1 MNELSERQLEIVR
14 ATVSL
19 ISDEGVHNFSIR
31 KLARRVGVTEPAIY
45 RHFENKDD
53 LMMKL
58 ATYIVRNWHEMLDE
72 FPVRRLTVIDQ
83 VHLIFEE
90 VMRYLQENRA
100 FAKTLI
106 SADLFAAESGMTAI
120 LLQLKSEGLIRFS
133 ELLSAGQAA
142 GEIRSDLDVFR
153 IAKIF
158 FGSVWWLVTDWLSK
172 QSENE
177 PLAEWNEV
185 WECLIT
191 LLEKQ

>member
-1 MNELSERQLEIVR
+1 MDELSGRQLEIVR

-19 ISDEGVHNFSIR
+19 ISEEGVHNFSIR

-45 RHFENKDD
+45 RHFRNKDD

-72 FPVRRLTVIDQ
+72 LPVRKLTVIDQ
-83 VHLIFEE
+83 AGLIFGEA
-90 VMRYLQENRA
+90 MRYLQENRA

-106 SADLFAAESGMTAI
+106 SADLFAAGSEMTAI
-120 LLQLKSEGLIRFS
+120 LLQLKSEGLVRFS
-133 ELLSAGQAA
+133 ELLAAGQAA
-142 GEIRSDLDVFR
+142 GEIRPDLDVFR

-158 FGSVWWLVTDWLSK
+158 FGSVWWIVTEWLST

-177 PLAEWNEV
+177 PVAEWNEV
-185 WECLIT
+185 WKCLIT